1 MKVVITGG
9 SGFLGSRLARRLI
22 ELGELKGSDGAV
34 APIDEIVLADIH
46 VPSDRPAWADARVAF
61 ARGDIADSAWTRSLV
76 DRDDVSIFH
85 LASVVSAQAETDLAL
100 ALRIN
105 IDGTRSILD
114 AALGRNGAPRFVAT
128 STCATFGGELPGVC
142 TDSTKQTPQTTYGAT
157 KVILELLVNDYTRR
171 GAIDGRVARLPTVI
185 VRPGAANLAAS
196 SFASA
201 IFREPLAGRDY
212 DIPVAPET
220 RVAVMGVRTAVAGL
234 IALHE
239 AHGDALGVDRAV
251 SFPNVPVTAGE
262 MAETLRRVCGDRQL
276 GRLSWKPEPGIQAI
290 VSTWPSVVDA
300 SRALALGVPPTDP
313 LERIVRDAA
322 AELAPR
328 PMVAADSDAGRGA
341 T

>member
-22 ELGELKGSDGAV
+22 EVGELTGSDGGRA
-34 APIDEIVLADIH
+34 AIDEIVLADIH
-46 VPSDRPAWADARVAF
+46 VPSDRPAWADGRVAF
-61 ARGDIADSAWTRSLV
+61 ARGDIADPAWTRALV
-76 DRDDVSIFH
+76 DRDETSIFH

-105 IDGTRSILD
+105 IDGARSILD
-114 AALGRNGAPRFVAT
+114 AAHRRDGATRFVAT
-128 STCATFGGELPGVC
+128 STCATFGGDLPAIC
-142 TDSTKQTPQTTYGAT
+142 TDTTKLTPQSTYGAT

-212 DIPVAPET
+212 DVPVASET
-220 RVAVMGVRTAVAGL
+220 RVAVTGVRNAIDGL

-239 AHGDALGVDRAV
+239 ADGDALGLDRAV
-251 SFPNVPVTAGE
+251 SFPSAPCTAGE
-262 MAETLRRVCGDRQL
+262 MAETLHRVCGDRPL
-276 GRLSWKPEPGIQAI
+276 GRLSWKPDPSIQAM

-300 SRALALGVPPTDP
+300 SRAIALGVPPTDP
-313 LERIVRDAA
+313 LERIVHDAA
-322 AELAPR
+322 AELA
-328 PMVAADSDAGRGA
+328 AG
-341 T
+341 